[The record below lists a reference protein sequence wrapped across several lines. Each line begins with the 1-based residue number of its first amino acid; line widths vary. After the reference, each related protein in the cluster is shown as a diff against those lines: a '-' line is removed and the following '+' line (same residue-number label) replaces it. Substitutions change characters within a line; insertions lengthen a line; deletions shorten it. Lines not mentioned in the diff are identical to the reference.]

1 RRPAPSPVRRLE
13 QHVRGEIKR
22 VRLERRKNNGKR
34 AVVAVFTSADGFGRN
49 VRNFAKRL
57 IRPRHAPAIK
67 NVRVQRIDSHVA
79 ILLHAERM
87 PFAEADL
94 PVVAP
99 AQRPGRAAFLLRA
112 VDPVGKT
119 IVRRD
124 VIELRR
130 RLVVPGTPGRS
141 TIYANDGALIARQ
154 CDDFGIARVYP
165 DALVIVAPRR
175 ALEADESFAAV

>member
-1 RRPAPSPVRRLE
+1 MRDLHQAVVRARPNHIPVLKRRRDRINHAAMFALLRVG
-13 QHVRGEIKR
+13 RGE
-22 VRLERRKNNGKR
+22 
-34 AVVAVFTSADGFGRN
+34 
-49 VRNFAKRL
+49 
-57 IRPRHAPAIK
+57 
-67 NVRVQRIDSHVA
+67 
-79 ILLHAERM
+79 HAERM
-87 PFAEADL
+87 PFAEAAL

-175 ALEADESFAAV
+175 ALVADESFSAVAWPPRRRLRDAQQRRT